1 MLHVDALSRAIAYV
15 NAMLLEKLE
24 YRQLQDPVI
33 KAIANELKL
42 AGSEKFELFDGL
54 YRKAPDRPRFV
65 IPESMVNII
74 RTYHN
79 EMAYCE
85 AEKTFQGINTTY
97 WFPSRKPIRI
107 RKKMRDH
114 IAHCLICLMTNISQN
129 QEEGEMQ
136 FISKKPFE
144 TLYTV

>member
-42 AGSEKFELFDGL
+42 ADSEKFELFDGL

-65 IPESMVNII
+65 IPESMVNIT
-74 RTYHN
+74 RTYRN

-85 AEKTFQGINTTY
+85 AEKTFQGINATY
-97 WFPSRKPIRI
+97 WFPSI
-107 RKKMRDH
+107 RKKIRDH
-114 IAHCLICLMTNISQN
+114 IAHCLTCLMTNISQN